1 MNQVIYQVQALDI
14 QQKSEFTKKK
24 KTFMFK
30 ENLKLQENIEK
41 IFYIKQI
48 SWEKLVDLQL
58 KILR

>member
-1 MNQVIYQVQALDI
+1 
-14 QQKSEFTKKK
+14 
-24 KTFMFK
+24 MFK